1 MGRSKGEIQMTF
13 IWLWTDFLLWLLFAL
28 SIYAVIKIRQNDL
41 LLQKWKI
48 IFSQPLALSAFIVF
62 SFYILIGL
70 TDSLHFR
77 FNNDTITYSVLD
89 RVLLPALE
97 ADEKTYS
104 TPLNYEQFS
113 KEYLDSGLRGRVHL
127 NLVSAQINTP
137 GENYSQI
144 FSLSIQALIYSIFS
158 IFLLV
163 FFSKKILSI
172 NPNTKTNRVAFVT
185 LFGVIFFCI
194 WAILMMP
201 NYHILGTDK
210 AGIDVFYK
218 AIKSVRTGMIF
229 GLLTTLLALPPAIVL
244 GLMAGYFK
252 GKTDD
257 VIQYIYT
264 TISAIPGILLIAALV
279 LILQVYMDEH
289 ASDYASSLERSDLK
303 LLLLC
308 VILALTSWTGLCR
321 LIRAETLKLSEL
333 EFVQAAKVF
342 GVSNIKILFNHLMPN
357 VMHLVLISIVLD
369 FSGLVLIEAV
379 LSYVGVGVD
388 ATTMSWGNMI
398 NAARLEIST
407 DPVVWWPLASSFI
420 FMFILVLSANL
431 FADRVRQVFDPKG
444 DTDA

>member
-1 MGRSKGEIQMTF
+1 MTF
-13 IWLWTDFLLWLLFAL
+13 VWLWTDFLLWVLFAL
-28 SIYAVIKIRQNDL
+28 SVVAVVKIRANEL
-41 LLQKWKI
+41 LLQKWQKI
-48 IFSQPLALSAFIVF
+48 FAQPLALSAFIVF
-62 SFYILIGL
+62 AFYILIGL
-70 TDSLHFR
+70 SDSIHFR
-77 FNNDTITYSVLD
+77 LDNSTTTYSVLD
-89 RVLLPALE
+89 RALLPALE
-97 ADEKTYS
+97 AEEKTYS
-104 TPLNYEQFS
+104 TPLNFEQFS
-113 KEYLDSGLRGRVHL
+113 KEYLDNGLRGRVHL
-127 NLVSAQINTP
+127 NLPPAEITNASDNTENILAISANALFYAVGIFLAFILFLEKLTSINTK
-137 GENYSQI
+137 NNRSAFITI
-144 FSLSIQALIYSIFS
+144 FV
-158 IFLLV
+158 LL
-163 FFSKKILSI
+163 
-172 NPNTKTNRVAFVT
+172 
-185 LFGVIFFCI
+185 FFCT
-194 WAILMMP
+194 WVALLMP

-218 AIKSVRTGMIF
+218 AVKSIRTGMVF
-229 GLLTTLLALPPAIVL
+229 GLLTTLIALPPAIIL

-264 TISAIPGILLIAALV
+264 TINAIPGILLIAALV

-289 ASDYASSLERSDLK
+289 ASDYASALERSDLK

-398 NAARLEIST
+398 NAARLELST

-444 DTDA
+444 DDNA

>member
-1 MGRSKGEIQMTF
+1 MTF
-13 IWLWTDFLLWLLFAL
+13 VWLWTDFLLWVMFAL
-28 SIYAVIKIRQNDL
+28 SMFAVVKIRGNEL
-41 LLQKWKI
+41 LLQKWKK
-48 IFSQPLALSAFIVF
+48 IFAQPLALSAFIVF

-70 TDSLHFR
+70 SDSIHFR
-77 FNNDTITYSVLD
+77 LDNNTTTYSILD

-97 ADEKTYS
+97 AEEKTYS
-104 TPLNYEQFS
+104 TPLNFEQFS
-113 KEYLDSGLRGRVHL
+113 KEYLDNGLRGRVHL
-127 NLVSAQINTP
+127 NLVSDEITNASDNTK
-137 GENYSQI
+137 NL
-144 FSLSIQALIYSIFS
+144 LSISANALLY
-158 IFLLV
+158 
-163 FFSKKILSI
+163 
-172 NPNTKTNRVAFVT
+172 AA
-185 LFGVIFFCI
+185 VIF
-194 WAILMMP
+194 ASLILVLLKFTLINISHNRSVLATIFALLFICVWVVLLMP

-218 AIKSVRTGMIF
+218 AVKSIRTGMVF
-229 GLLTTLLALPPAIVL
+229 GLLTTLLALPPAIIL

-264 TISAIPGILLIAALV
+264 TINAIPGILLIAALV

-289 ASDYASSLERSDLK
+289 ASDYASALERSDLK

-379 LSYVGVGVD
+379 LSYIGVGVD

-398 NAARLEIST
+398 NAARLELST
-407 DPVVWWPLASSFI
+407 DPVVWWPLASSFM

-444 DTDA
+444 DDNA

>member
-1 MGRSKGEIQMTF
+1 MTF
-13 IWLWTDFLLWLLFAL
+13 IWLWTDFLLWVLFAL
-28 SIYAVIKIRQNDL
+28 SMVAVVKIRGNEL
-41 LLQKWKI
+41 LRQKWQKV
-48 IFSQPLALSAFIVF
+48 FAQPLALSAFIIF

-70 TDSLHFR
+70 SDSIHFR
-77 FNNDTITYSVLD
+77 LDNNTTTYSVLD
-89 RVLLPALE
+89 RALLPALE
-97 ADEKTYS
+97 AEEKTYS
-104 TPLNYEQFS
+104 TPLNFEQFS
-113 KEYLDSGLRGRVHL
+113 KEYLDNGLRGRVHL
-127 NLVSAQINTP
+127 NLVSNEITNASDNTKNLL
-137 GENYSQI
+137 GISANALLYAAMI
-144 FSLSIQALIYSIFS
+144 FVVFILI
-158 IFLLV
+158 LLK
-163 FFSKKILSI
+163 FTSI
-172 NPNTKTNRVAFVT
+172 NIRRNRSVLVT
-185 LFGVIFFCI
+185 VFALLFFCV
-194 WAILMMP
+194 WVVLLMP

-218 AIKSVRTGMIF
+218 AVKSIRTGMVF
-229 GLLTTLLALPPAIVL
+229 GLLTTLLALPPAIIL

-264 TISAIPGILLIAALV
+264 TINAIPGILLIAALV

-342 GVSNIKILFNHLMPN
+342 GISNIKILFNHLMPN

-398 NAARLEIST
+398 NAARLELST

-444 DTDA
+444 DEDA

>member
-1 MGRSKGEIQMTF
+1 MTF
-13 IWLWTDFLLWLLFAL
+13 IWLWTDFLLWVLFAL
-28 SIYAVIKIRQNDL
+28 SMVAVVKIRGNEL
-41 LLQKWKI
+41 LRQKWQKV
-48 IFSQPLALSAFIVF
+48 FAQPLALSAFIIF

-70 TDSLHFR
+70 SDSIHFR
-77 FNNDTITYSVLD
+77 LDNNTTTYSILD
-89 RVLLPALE
+89 RALLPALE
-97 ADEKTYS
+97 AEEKTYS
-104 TPLNYEQFS
+104 TPLNFEQFS
-113 KEYLDSGLRGRVHL
+113 KEYLDNGLRGRVHL
-127 NLVSAQINTP
+127 NLVSNEITNASDNTKNLL
-137 GENYSQI
+137 GISANALLYAAMI
-144 FSLSIQALIYSIFS
+144 FVVFILI
-158 IFLLV
+158 LLK
-163 FFSKKILSI
+163 FTSI
-172 NPNTKTNRVAFVT
+172 NIRRNRSVLVT
-185 LFGVIFFCI
+185 VFALLFFCV
-194 WAILMMP
+194 WVVLLMP

-218 AIKSVRTGMIF
+218 AVKSIRTGMVF
-229 GLLTTLLALPPAIVL
+229 GLLTTLLALPPAIIL

-264 TISAIPGILLIAALV
+264 TINAIPGILLIAALV

-379 LSYVGVGVD
+379 LSYIGVGVD

-398 NAARLEIST
+398 NAARLELST

>member
-1 MGRSKGEIQMTF
+1 MTF
-13 IWLWTDFLLWLLFAL
+13 IWLWTDFLLWVLFAL
-28 SIYAVIKIRQNDL
+28 SMVAVVKIRGNEL
-41 LLQKWKI
+41 LRQKWQKV
-48 IFSQPLALSAFIVF
+48 FAQPLALSAFIIF

-70 TDSLHFR
+70 SDSIHFR
-77 FNNDTITYSVLD
+77 LDNNTTTYSVLD
-89 RVLLPALE
+89 RALLPALE
-97 ADEKTYS
+97 AEEKTYS
-104 TPLNYEQFS
+104 TPLNFEQFS
-113 KEYLDSGLRGRVHL
+113 KEYLDNGLRGRVHL
-127 NLVSAQINTP
+127 NLVSNEITNASDNTKNLL
-137 GENYSQI
+137 GISANALFYAAMI
-144 FSLSIQALIYSIFS
+144 FVVFILI
-158 IFLLV
+158 LLK
-163 FFSKKILSI
+163 FTSI
-172 NPNTKTNRVAFVT
+172 NIRRNRSALVT
-185 LFGVIFFCI
+185 VFALLFFCV
-194 WAILMMP
+194 WVVLLMP

-218 AIKSVRTGMIF
+218 AVKSIRTGMVF
-229 GLLTTLLALPPAIVL
+229 GLLTTLLALPPAIIL

-264 TISAIPGILLIAALV
+264 TINAIPGILLIAALV

-289 ASDYASSLERSDLK
+289 ASDYASALERSDLK

-398 NAARLEIST
+398 NAARLELST

-444 DTDA
+444 DEDS

>member
-1 MGRSKGEIQMTF
+1 MV
-13 IWLWTDFLLWLLFAL
+13 
-28 SIYAVIKIRQNDL
+28 AVVKIRGNEL
-41 LLQKWKI
+41 LLQKWQKI
-48 IFSQPLALSAFIVF
+48 FAQPLALSAFIVF
-62 SFYILIGL
+62 AFYILIGL
-70 TDSLHFR
+70 SDSIHFR
-77 FNNDTITYSVLD
+77 LDNSTTTYSVLD
-89 RVLLPALE
+89 RALLPALE
-97 ADEKTYS
+97 AEEKTYS
-104 TPLNYEQFS
+104 TPLNFEQFS
-113 KEYLDSGLRGRVHL
+113 KEYLDNGLRGRVHL
-127 NLVSAQINTP
+127 NLVSDEITNASDNSKNLLGISTNALFYAIAIFIAFILLLKKFTSINTT
-137 GENYSQI
+137 NNRSALATI
-144 FSLSIQALIYSIFS
+144 FI
-158 IFLLV
+158 LV
-163 FFSKKILSI
+163 FFCTWVVL
-172 NPNTKTNRVAFVT
+172 
-185 LFGVIFFCI
+185 L
-194 WAILMMP
+194 MP

-218 AIKSVRTGMIF
+218 AVKSIRTGMVF
-229 GLLTTLLALPPAIVL
+229 GLLTTLLALPPAIIL

-252 GKTDD
+252 GRTDD

-264 TISAIPGILLIAALV
+264 TINAIPGILLIAALV

-289 ASDYASSLERSDLK
+289 ASDYASALERSDLK

-398 NAARLEIST
+398 NAARLELST

-444 DTDA
+444 DEDA

>member
-1 MGRSKGEIQMTF
+1 MTF
-13 IWLWTDFLLWLLFAL
+13 VWLWTDFLLWVLFAL
-28 SIYAVIKIRQNDL
+28 SMVAVVKIRGNEL
-41 LLQKWKI
+41 LLQKWQKI
-48 IFSQPLALSAFIVF
+48 FAQPLALSAFIVF
-62 SFYILIGL
+62 AFYILIGL
-70 TDSLHFR
+70 SDSIHFR
-77 FNNDTITYSVLD
+77 LDNSTTTYSVLD
-89 RVLLPALE
+89 RALLPALE
-97 ADEKTYS
+97 AEEKTYS
-104 TPLNYEQFS
+104 TPLNFEQFS
-113 KEYLDSGLRGRVHL
+113 KEYLDNGLRGRVHL
-127 NLVSAQINTP
+127 NLVSDEITNASDNNKNLLGISTNALFYAVAIFIAFILLLKKFTSINTT
-137 GENYSQI
+137 NNRSALATI
-144 FSLSIQALIYSIFS
+144 FI
-158 IFLLV
+158 LV
-163 FFSKKILSI
+163 FFCTWVVL
-172 NPNTKTNRVAFVT
+172 
-185 LFGVIFFCI
+185 L
-194 WAILMMP
+194 MP

-218 AIKSVRTGMIF
+218 AVKSIRTGMVF

-252 GKTDD
+252 GRTDD

-264 TISAIPGILLIAALV
+264 TINAIPGILLIAALV

-289 ASDYASSLERSDLK
+289 ASDYASALERSDLK

-398 NAARLEIST
+398 NAARLELST

-444 DTDA
+444 DEDA

>member
-1 MGRSKGEIQMTF
+1 M
-13 IWLWTDFLLWLLFAL
+13 LWVLFAL
-28 SIYAVIKIRQNDL
+28 SMIAVVKIRGNEL
-41 LLQKWKI
+41 LSQKWQKI
-48 IFSQPLALSAFIVF
+48 FAQPLALSAFIVF
-62 SFYILIGL
+62 AFYILIGL
-70 TDSLHFR
+70 SDSIHFR
-77 FNNDTITYSVLD
+77 LDNNTTTYSVLD
-89 RVLLPALE
+89 RALLPALE
-97 ADEKTYS
+97 AEEKTYS
-104 TPLNYEQFS
+104 TPLNFEQFS
-113 KEYLDSGLRGRVHL
+113 KEYLDNGLRGRVHL
-127 NLVSAQINTP
+127 NLVSAEITNASDNTKNLLSISANALFYAVSIFVVFILFLAKFTAINTK
-137 GENYSQI
+137 N
-144 FSLSIQALIYSIFS
+144 
-158 IFLLV
+158 
-163 FFSKKILSI
+163 
-172 NPNTKTNRVAFVT
+172 NRSAFVT
-185 LFGVIFFCI
+185 IFALIFFCT
-194 WAILMMP
+194 WVVLLMP

-218 AIKSVRTGMIF
+218 AVKSIRTGMIF
-229 GLLTTLLALPPAIVL
+229 GLLTTLLALPPAIIL

-264 TISAIPGILLIAALV
+264 TINAIPGILLIAALV

-289 ASDYASSLERSDLK
+289 ASDYASALERSDLK

-398 NAARLEIST
+398 NAARLELST

-444 DTDA
+444 DDNA

>member
-1 MGRSKGEIQMTF
+1 MTF
-13 IWLWTDFLLWLLFAL
+13 VWLWTDFLLWVLFAL
-28 SIYAVIKIRQNDL
+28 SMVAVVKIRGNEL
-41 LLQKWKI
+41 LLQKWQKI
-48 IFSQPLALSAFIVF
+48 FAQPLALSAFIIF
-62 SFYILIGL
+62 TFYILIGL
-70 TDSLHFR
+70 SDSIHFR
-77 FNNDTITYSVLD
+77 LDNNTTTYSVLD

-97 ADEKTYS
+97 AEEKTYS
-104 TPLNYEQFS
+104 TPLNFEQFS
-113 KEYLDSGLRGRVHL
+113 KEYLDNGLRGRVHL
-127 NLVSAQINTP
+127 NLVSDEITNAGDNNKNLLAISVN
-137 GENYSQI
+137 
-144 FSLSIQALIYSIFS
+144 ALLY
-158 IFLLV
+158 
-163 FFSKKILSI
+163 
-172 NPNTKTNRVAFVT
+172 AA
-185 LFGVIFFCI
+185 VIFIAFILVLLKFTSVKIRRNRSVLVTIFTLMFFCV
-194 WAILMMP
+194 WVVLLMP

-218 AIKSVRTGMIF
+218 AVKSIRTGIVF
-229 GLLTTLLALPPAIVL
+229 GLLTTLLALPPAIIL

-264 TISAIPGILLIAALV
+264 TINAIPGILLIAALV

-289 ASDYASSLERSDLK
+289 ASDYASALERSDLK

-308 VILALTSWTGLCR
+308 MILALTSWTGLCR

-342 GVSNIKILFNHLMPN
+342 GISNIKILFNHLMPN
-357 VMHLVLISIVLD
+357 IMHLVLISIVLD

-398 NAARLEIST
+398 NAARLELST

-444 DTDA
+444 DEDA

>member
-1 MGRSKGEIQMTF
+1 MTF
-13 IWLWTDFLLWLLFAL
+13 VWLWTDFLLWVMFAL
-28 SIYAVIKIRQNDL
+28 SMFAVVKIRGNEL
-41 LLQKWKI
+41 LLQKWKK
-48 IFSQPLALSAFIVF
+48 IFAQPLALSAFIVF

-70 TDSLHFR
+70 SDSIHFR
-77 FNNDTITYSVLD
+77 LDNNTTTYSMLD

-97 ADEKTYS
+97 AEEKTYS
-104 TPLNYEQFS
+104 TPLNFEQFS
-113 KEYLDSGLRGRVHL
+113 KEYLDNGLRGRVHL
-127 NLVSAQINTP
+127 NLVSDEITNASDNTK
-137 GENYSQI
+137 NL
-144 FSLSIQALIYSIFS
+144 LSISANALLY
-158 IFLLV
+158 
-163 FFSKKILSI
+163 
-172 NPNTKTNRVAFVT
+172 AA
-185 LFGVIFFCI
+185 VIFTTL
-194 WAILMMP
+194 ILVLLKFTLINISHNRSVLATIFALLFICVWVVLLMS

-218 AIKSVRTGMIF
+218 AVKSIRTGMVF
-229 GLLTTLLALPPAIVL
+229 GLLTTLLALPPAIIL

-264 TISAIPGILLIAALV
+264 TINAIPGILLIAALV

-289 ASDYASSLERSDLK
+289 ASDYASALERSDLK

-379 LSYVGVGVD
+379 LSYIGVGVD

-398 NAARLEIST
+398 NAARLELST
-407 DPVVWWPLASSFI
+407 DPVVWWPLASSFM

-444 DTDA
+444 DDNA

>member
-1 MGRSKGEIQMTF
+1 MTF
-13 IWLWTDFLLWLLFAL
+13 IWLWTDFLLWVLFAL
-28 SIYAVIKIRQNDL
+28 SMIAVVKIRGNEL
-41 LLQKWKI
+41 LSQKWQKI
-48 IFSQPLALSAFIVF
+48 FAQPLALSAFIVF
-62 SFYILIGL
+62 AFYILIGL
-70 TDSLHFR
+70 SDSIHFR
-77 FNNDTITYSVLD
+77 LDNNTTTYSVLD
-89 RVLLPALE
+89 RALLPALE
-97 ADEKTYS
+97 AEEKTYS
-104 TPLNYEQFS
+104 TPLNFEQFS
-113 KEYLDSGLRGRVHL
+113 KEYLDNGLRGRVHL
-127 NLVSAQINTP
+127 NLVSAEITNASDNTKNLLSISANALFYAVSIFVVFILFLAKFTAINTK
-137 GENYSQI
+137 N
-144 FSLSIQALIYSIFS
+144 
-158 IFLLV
+158 
-163 FFSKKILSI
+163 
-172 NPNTKTNRVAFVT
+172 NRSAFVT
-185 LFGVIFFCI
+185 IFALIFFCT
-194 WAILMMP
+194 WVVLLMP

-218 AIKSVRTGMIF
+218 AVKSIRTGMIF
-229 GLLTTLLALPPAIVL
+229 GLLTTLLALPPAIIL

-264 TISAIPGILLIAALV
+264 TINAIPGILLIAALV

-289 ASDYASSLERSDLK
+289 ASDYASALERSDLK

-388 ATTMSWGNMI
+388 ATPMSWGNMI
-398 NAARLEIST
+398 NAARLELST

-444 DTDA
+444 DDNA

>member
-1 MGRSKGEIQMTF
+1 MTF
-13 IWLWTDFLLWLLFAL
+13 VWLWTDFLLWVLFAL
-28 SIYAVIKIRQNDL
+28 SMVAVVKIRGNEL
-41 LLQKWKI
+41 LLQKWQKI
-48 IFSQPLALSAFIVF
+48 FAQPLALSAFIVF
-62 SFYILIGL
+62 AFYILVGL
-70 TDSLHFR
+70 SDSIHFR
-77 FNNDTITYSVLD
+77 LDNNTTTYSVLD
-89 RVLLPALE
+89 RALLPALE
-97 ADEKTYS
+97 AEEKTYS
-104 TPLNYEQFS
+104 TPLNFEQFS
-113 KEYLDSGLRGRVHL
+113 KEYLDNGLRGRVHL
-127 NLVSAQINTP
+127 NLVSDEITNASDNNKNLLTISANALFYATAIFVAFILFLEKFTSINTT
-137 GENYSQI
+137 NNRSALATI
-144 FSLSIQALIYSIFS
+144 FT
-158 IFLLV
+158 LL
-163 FFSKKILSI
+163 
-172 NPNTKTNRVAFVT
+172 
-185 LFGVIFFCI
+185 FFCT
-194 WAILMMP
+194 WVVLLMP

-218 AIKSVRTGMIF
+218 AVKSIRTGMVF
-229 GLLTTLLALPPAIVL
+229 GLLTTLLALPPAIIL

-257 VIQYIYT
+257 VIQYVYT
-264 TISAIPGILLIAALV
+264 TINAIPGILLIAALV

-289 ASDYASSLERSDLK
+289 ASDYASALERSDLK

-398 NAARLEIST
+398 NAARLELST

-444 DTDA
+444 DEDA

>member
-1 MGRSKGEIQMTF
+1 MTF
-13 IWLWTDFLLWLLFAL
+13 VWLWTDFLLWLLFVL
-28 SIYAVIKIRQNDL
+28 SVYAVVKIRQNDL
-41 LLQKWKI
+41 LLQKWQK
-48 IFSQPLALSAFIVF
+48 IFSQPLALSAFIIF
-62 SFYILIGL
+62 AFYVLIAL

-77 FNNDTITYSVLD
+77 IGNDTTTYSALD
-89 RVLLPALE
+89 RILLPALQAE
-97 ADEKTYS
+97 EKTYS

-113 KEYLDSGLRGRVHL
+113 KEYLDNGLRGRVHL
-127 NLVSAQINTP
+127 NLVSQQINSP
-137 GENYSQI
+137 SENYSQI
-144 FSLSIQALIYSIFS
+144 FSISTKALLYSVFF
-158 IFLLV
+158 IFLLILI
-163 FFSKKILSI
+163 SKQALSI
-172 NPNTKTNRVAFVT
+172 NLKNKANKVVFIT
-185 LFGVIFFCI
+185 LFVLIFFSI
-194 WAILMMP
+194 WTIMMIP

-218 AIKSVRTGMIF
+218 AVKSIRTGMIF

-308 VILALTSWTGLCR
+308 VILAMTSWTGLCR

-342 GVSNIKILFNHLMPN
+342 GVSNVKILFNHLMPN

-398 NAARLEIST
+398 NAARLELST

-431 FADRVRQVFDPKG
+431 FADRVRHVFDPKAG
-444 DTDA
+444 VDE

>member
-1 MGRSKGEIQMTF
+1 MTF
-13 IWLWTDFLLWLLFAL
+13 VWLWTDFLLWVLFAL
-28 SIYAVIKIRQNDL
+28 SMIAVVKIRGNEL
-41 LLQKWKI
+41 LLQKWQKI
-48 IFSQPLALSAFIVF
+48 FAQPLALSAFIVF
-62 SFYILIGL
+62 SFYILVGL
-70 TDSLHFR
+70 SDSIHFR
-77 FNNDTITYSVLD
+77 LDNSTTTYSVLD
-89 RVLLPALE
+89 RALLPALE
-97 ADEKTYS
+97 AEEKTYS
-104 TPLNYEQFS
+104 TPLNFEQFS
-113 KEYLDSGLRGRVHL
+113 KEYLDNGLRGRVHL
-127 NLVSAQINTP
+127 NLVSDEITNASDNNKNLLAISANALFYAAAIFVAFILLLEKFTSINTT
-137 GENYSQI
+137 NNRSALATI
-144 FSLSIQALIYSIFS
+144 FT
-158 IFLLV
+158 LV
-163 FFSKKILSI
+163 FFCTWVVL
-172 NPNTKTNRVAFVT
+172 
-185 LFGVIFFCI
+185 L
-194 WAILMMP
+194 MP

-218 AIKSVRTGMIF
+218 AVKSIRTGMVF
-229 GLLTTLLALPPAIVL
+229 GLLTTLLALPPAIIL

-264 TISAIPGILLIAALV
+264 TINAIPGILLIAALV

-289 ASDYASSLERSDLK
+289 ASDYASALERSDLK

-398 NAARLEIST
+398 NAARLELST

-444 DTDA
+444 DEDA

>member
-1 MGRSKGEIQMTF
+1 MTF
-13 IWLWTDFLLWLLFAL
+13 IWLWTDFLLWVLFAL
-28 SIYAVIKIRQNDL
+28 SMIAVVKIRGNEL
-41 LLQKWKI
+41 LSQKWQKI
-48 IFSQPLALSAFIVF
+48 FAQPLALSAFIVF
-62 SFYILIGL
+62 AFYILIGL
-70 TDSLHFR
+70 SDSIHFR
-77 FNNDTITYSVLD
+77 LDNNTTTYSVLD

-97 ADEKTYS
+97 AEEKTYS
-104 TPLNYEQFS
+104 TPLNFEQFS
-113 KEYLDSGLRGRVHL
+113 KEYLDNGLRGRVHL
-127 NLVSAQINTP
+127 NLVSAEITNASDNTKNLLSISANALFYAVSIFVVFILFLAKFTAINTK
-137 GENYSQI
+137 N
-144 FSLSIQALIYSIFS
+144 
-158 IFLLV
+158 
-163 FFSKKILSI
+163 
-172 NPNTKTNRVAFVT
+172 NRSAFVT
-185 LFGVIFFCI
+185 IFALIFFCT
-194 WAILMMP
+194 WVVLLMP

-218 AIKSVRTGMIF
+218 AVKSIRTGMIF
-229 GLLTTLLALPPAIVL
+229 GLLTTLLALPPAIIL

-264 TISAIPGILLIAALV
+264 TINAIPGILLIAALV

-289 ASDYASSLERSDLK
+289 ASDYASALERSDLK

-398 NAARLEIST
+398 NAARLELST

-444 DTDA
+444 DDNA

>member
-1 MGRSKGEIQMTF
+1 MTF
-13 IWLWTDFLLWLLFAL
+13 IWLWTDFLLWVLFAL
-28 SIYAVIKIRQNDL
+28 SMVAMVKIRGNEL
-41 LLQKWKI
+41 LRQKWQKV
-48 IFSQPLALSAFIVF
+48 FAQPLALSAFIIF

-70 TDSLHFR
+70 SDSIHFR
-77 FNNDTITYSVLD
+77 LDNNTTTYSVLD
-89 RVLLPALE
+89 RALLPALE
-97 ADEKTYS
+97 AEEKTYS
-104 TPLNYEQFS
+104 TPLNFEQFS
-113 KEYLDSGLRGRVHL
+113 KEYLDNGFRGRVHL
-127 NLVSAQINTP
+127 NLVSNEITNASDNNKNLLGISANALFYAAMIFVVFILILLKFTSINIRRNRSVLVTV
-137 GENYSQI
+137 
-144 FSLSIQALIYSIFS
+144 FAL
-158 IFLLV
+158 L
-163 FFSKKILSI
+163 FFSVWVVL
-172 NPNTKTNRVAFVT
+172 
-185 LFGVIFFCI
+185 L
-194 WAILMMP
+194 MP

-218 AIKSVRTGMIF
+218 AVKSIRTGMVF

-264 TISAIPGILLIAALV
+264 TINAIPGILLIAALV

-289 ASDYASSLERSDLK
+289 ASDYASALERSDLK

-379 LSYVGVGVD
+379 LSYIGVGVD

-398 NAARLEIST
+398 NAARLELST

-444 DTDA
+444 DEDA

>member
-1 MGRSKGEIQMTF
+1 MTF
-13 IWLWTDFLLWLLFAL
+13 IWLWTDFLLWVLFAL
-28 SIYAVIKIRQNDL
+28 SMFAVVKIRGNEIL
-41 LLQKWKI
+41 RQKWKKV
-48 IFSQPLALSAFIVF
+48 FAQPLALSAFIVF
-62 SFYILIGL
+62 VFYILIGL
-70 TDSLHFR
+70 SDSVHFR
-77 FNNDTITYSVLD
+77 LDNNTTTYSVLD
-89 RVLLPALE
+89 RVLLPALNAE
-97 ADEKTYS
+97 EKTYS
-104 TPLNYEQFS
+104 TPLNFEQFS

-127 NLVSAQINTP
+127 NLVDDSITNT
-137 GENYSQI
+137 GDNVKNL
-144 FSLSIQALIYSIFS
+144 LSISANALFYAAAIFITFVLFIEKFTS
-158 IFLLV
+158 V
-163 FFSKKILSI
+163 
-172 NPNTKTNRVAFVT
+172 NTRNNQSAFIT
-185 LFGVIFFCI
+185 LFVLIFFCTWVLALI
-194 WAILMMP
+194 P

-218 AIKSVRTGMIF
+218 AVKSIRTGMIF
-229 GLLTTLLALPPAIVL
+229 GLLTTLLALPPAIIL
-244 GLMAGYFK
+244 GLMAGYFR

-257 VIQYIYT
+257 IIQYIYT
-264 TISAIPGILLIAALV
+264 TINAIPGILLIAALV

-398 NAARLEIST
+398 NAARLELST

>member
-1 MGRSKGEIQMTF
+1 MTF
-13 IWLWTDFLLWLLFAL
+13 IWLWTDFLLWVLFAL
-28 SIYAVIKIRQNDL
+28 SMVAVVKIRGNEL
-41 LLQKWKI
+41 LRQKWQKV
-48 IFSQPLALSAFIVF
+48 FAQPLALSAFIIF

-70 TDSLHFR
+70 SDSIHFR
-77 FNNDTITYSVLD
+77 LDNNTTTYSVLD
-89 RVLLPALE
+89 RALLPALE
-97 ADEKTYS
+97 AEEKTYS
-104 TPLNYEQFS
+104 TPLNFEQFS
-113 KEYLDSGLRGRVHL
+113 KEYLDNGLRGRVHL
-127 NLVSAQINTP
+127 NLVSNEITNASDNTK
-137 GENYSQI
+137 N
-144 FSLSIQALIYSIFS
+144 LFS
-158 IFLLV
+158 ISANALLYAV
-163 FFSKKILSI
+163 AIF
-172 NPNTKTNRVAFVT
+172 VAFV
-185 LFGVIFFCI
+185 LFLKKFTSINIRNNRHAFITILVLIFFCT
-194 WAILMMP
+194 WVVLLMP

-218 AIKSVRTGMIF
+218 AVKSIRTGMIF
-229 GLLTTLLALPPAIVL
+229 GLLTTLLALPPAIIL
-244 GLMAGYFK
+244 GLMAGYFR

-257 VIQYIYT
+257 IIQYIYT
-264 TISAIPGILLIAALV
+264 TINAIPGILLIAALV

-342 GVSNIKILFNHLMPN
+342 GISNIKILFNHLMPN

-379 LSYVGVGVD
+379 LSYIGVGVD

-398 NAARLEIST
+398 NAARLELST

>member
-1 MGRSKGEIQMTF
+1 MV
-13 IWLWTDFLLWLLFAL
+13 
-28 SIYAVIKIRQNDL
+28 AVVKIRGNEL
-41 LLQKWKI
+41 LLQKWQKI
-48 IFSQPLALSAFIVF
+48 FAQPLALSAFIIF
-62 SFYILIGL
+62 TFYILIGL
-70 TDSLHFR
+70 SDSIHFR
-77 FNNDTITYSVLD
+77 LDNNTTTYSVLD

-97 ADEKTYS
+97 AEEKTYS
-104 TPLNYEQFS
+104 TPLNFEQFS
-113 KEYLDSGLRGRVHL
+113 KEYLDNGLRGRVHL
-127 NLVSAQINTP
+127 NLVSDEITNAGDNNKNLLAISVNALL
-137 GENYSQI
+137 YAAVI
-144 FSLSIQALIYSIFS
+144 FIAFILVLLKFTSIKIRRNRSVLVTIF
-158 IFLLV
+158 
-163 FFSKKILSI
+163 
-172 NPNTKTNRVAFVT
+172 T
-185 LFGVIFFCI
+185 LIFFCV
-194 WAILMMP
+194 WVVLLMP

-218 AIKSVRTGMIF
+218 AVKSIRTGMVF
-229 GLLTTLLALPPAIVL
+229 GLLTTLLALPPAIIL

-264 TISAIPGILLIAALV
+264 TINAIPGILLIAALV

-289 ASDYASSLERSDLK
+289 ASDYASALERSDLK

-308 VILALTSWTGLCR
+308 MILALTSWTGLCR

-357 VMHLVLISIVLD
+357 IMHLVLISIVLD

-398 NAARLEIST
+398 NAARLELST

-420 FMFILVLSANL
+420 FMFIL
-431 FADRVRQVFDPKG
+431 
-444 DTDA
+444 

>member
-1 MGRSKGEIQMTF
+1 MTF
-13 IWLWTDFLLWLLFAL
+13 VWLWTDFLLWVLFAL
-28 SIYAVIKIRQNDL
+28 SMIAVVKIRGNEL
-41 LLQKWKI
+41 LLQKWQKI
-48 IFSQPLALSAFIVF
+48 FAQPLALSAFIVF
-62 SFYILIGL
+62 SFYILVGL
-70 TDSLHFR
+70 SDSIHFR
-77 FNNDTITYSVLD
+77 LDNNTTTYSVLD

-97 ADEKTYS
+97 AEEKTYS
-104 TPLNYEQFS
+104 TPLNFEQFS
-113 KEYLDSGLRGRVHL
+113 KEYLDNGLRGRVHL
-127 NLVSAQINTP
+127 NLVSDEITNASDNNKNLLAISANALF
-137 GENYSQI
+137 YAAAI
-144 FSLSIQALIYSIFS
+144 F
-158 IFLLV
+158 
-163 FFSKKILSI
+163 
-172 NPNTKTNRVAFVT
+172 VAFILLLKKFTTIIAKDNRHALATVFV
-185 LFGVIFFCI
+185 LLFFCT
-194 WAILMMP
+194 WVVLLMP

-218 AIKSVRTGMIF
+218 AVKSIRTGMVF
-229 GLLTTLLALPPAIVL
+229 GLLTTLLALPPAIIL

-264 TISAIPGILLIAALV
+264 TINAIPGILLIAALV

-289 ASDYASSLERSDLK
+289 ASDYASALERSDLK

-398 NAARLEIST
+398 NAARLELST

-444 DTDA
+444 DEDA

>member
-1 MGRSKGEIQMTF
+1 MTF
-13 IWLWTDFLLWLLFAL
+13 IWLWTDFLLWVLFAL
-28 SIYAVIKIRQNDL
+28 SMIAVVKIRGNEL
-41 LLQKWKI
+41 LSQKWQKI
-48 IFSQPLALSAFIVF
+48 FAQPLALSAFIVF
-62 SFYILIGL
+62 AFYILIGL
-70 TDSLHFR
+70 SDSIHFR
-77 FNNDTITYSVLD
+77 LDNNTTTYSVLD
-89 RVLLPALE
+89 RALLPALE
-97 ADEKTYS
+97 AEEKTYS
-104 TPLNYEQFS
+104 TPLNFEQFS
-113 KEYLDSGLRGRVHL
+113 KEYLDNGLRGRVHL
-127 NLVSAQINTP
+127 NLVSAEITNASDNTKNLLSISANALFYAVSIFVVFILFLAKFTAINTK
-137 GENYSQI
+137 N
-144 FSLSIQALIYSIFS
+144 
-158 IFLLV
+158 
-163 FFSKKILSI
+163 
-172 NPNTKTNRVAFVT
+172 NRSAFVT
-185 LFGVIFFCI
+185 IFALIFFCT
-194 WAILMMP
+194 WVVLLMP

-218 AIKSVRTGMIF
+218 AVKSVRTGMIF
-229 GLLTTLLALPPAIVL
+229 GLLTTLLALPPAIIL

-264 TISAIPGILLIAALV
+264 TINAIPGILLIAALV

-289 ASDYASSLERSDLK
+289 ASDYASALERSDLK

-398 NAARLEIST
+398 NAARLELST

-444 DTDA
+444 DDNA

>member
-1 MGRSKGEIQMTF
+1 MTF
-13 IWLWTDFLLWLLFAL
+13 IWLWTDFLLWVLFAL
-28 SIYAVIKIRQNDL
+28 SMIAVVKIRGNEL
-41 LLQKWKI
+41 LSQKWQKI
-48 IFSQPLALSAFIVF
+48 FAQPLALSAFIVF
-62 SFYILIGL
+62 AFYILIGL
-70 TDSLHFR
+70 SDSIHFR
-77 FNNDTITYSVLD
+77 LDNNTTTYSVLD
-89 RVLLPALE
+89 RALLPALE
-97 ADEKTYS
+97 AEEKTYS
-104 TPLNYEQFS
+104 TPLNFEQFS
-113 KEYLDSGLRGRVHL
+113 KEYLDNGLRGRVHL
-127 NLVSAQINTP
+127 NLVSAEITNASDNTK
-137 GENYSQI
+137 NL
-144 FSLSIQALIYSIFS
+144 LSISANALFYAVSIFI
-158 IFLLV
+158 IF
-163 FFSKKILSI
+163 ILFLA
-172 NPNTKTNRVAFVT
+172 KFTNISAKNNRSAFVT
-185 LFGVIFFCI
+185 IFALIFFCT
-194 WAILMMP
+194 WVVLLMP

-218 AIKSVRTGMIF
+218 AVKSIRTGMIF
-229 GLLTTLLALPPAIVL
+229 GLLTTLLALPPAIIL

-264 TISAIPGILLIAALV
+264 TINAIPGILLIAALV

-289 ASDYASSLERSDLK
+289 ASDYASALERSDLK

-398 NAARLEIST
+398 NAARLELST

-444 DTDA
+444 DDNA

>member
-1 MGRSKGEIQMTF
+1 MTF
-13 IWLWTDFLLWLLFAL
+13 VWLWTDFLLWVLFAL
-28 SIYAVIKIRQNDL
+28 SMVAVVKIRGNEL
-41 LLQKWKI
+41 LLQKWQKI
-48 IFSQPLALSAFIVF
+48 FAQPLALSAFIIF
-62 SFYILIGL
+62 TFYILIGL
-70 TDSLHFR
+70 SDSIHFR
-77 FNNDTITYSVLD
+77 LDNNTTTYSVLD

-97 ADEKTYS
+97 AEEKTYS
-104 TPLNYEQFS
+104 TPLNFEQFS
-113 KEYLDSGLRGRVHL
+113 KEYLDNGLRGRVHL
-127 NLVSAQINTP
+127 NLVSDEITNAGDNNKNLLAISVN
-137 GENYSQI
+137 
-144 FSLSIQALIYSIFS
+144 ALLY
-158 IFLLV
+158 
-163 FFSKKILSI
+163 
-172 NPNTKTNRVAFVT
+172 AA
-185 LFGVIFFCI
+185 VIFIAFILVLLKFTSVKIRRNRSVLVTIFTLMFFCV
-194 WAILMMP
+194 WVVLLMP

-218 AIKSVRTGMIF
+218 AVKSIRTGMVF
-229 GLLTTLLALPPAIVL
+229 GLLTTLLALPPAIIL

-264 TISAIPGILLIAALV
+264 TINAIPGILLIAALV

-289 ASDYASSLERSDLK
+289 ASDYASALERSDLK

-308 VILALTSWTGLCR
+308 MILALTSWTGLCR

-357 VMHLVLISIVLD
+357 IMHLVLISIVLD

-398 NAARLEIST
+398 NAARLELST

-444 DTDA
+444 DEDA

>member
-1 MGRSKGEIQMTF
+1 MTF
-13 IWLWTDFLLWLLFAL
+13 VWLWTDFLLWVLFAL
-28 SIYAVIKIRQNDL
+28 CMVAVVKIRGNEL
-41 LLQKWKI
+41 LLQKWQKI
-48 IFSQPLALSAFIVF
+48 FAQPLALSAFIVF
-62 SFYILIGL
+62 AFYILVGMS
-70 TDSLHFR
+70 DSIHFR
-77 FNNDTITYSVLD
+77 LDNSTTTYSVLD
-89 RVLLPALE
+89 RALLPALE
-97 ADEKTYS
+97 AEEKTYS
-104 TPLNYEQFS
+104 TPLNFEQFS
-113 KEYLDSGLRGRVHL
+113 KEYLDNGLRGRVHL
-127 NLVSAQINTP
+127 NLVSDEITNASDNNKNLLTISANALFYATAIFVAFILFLEKFTSINTT
-137 GENYSQI
+137 NNRSALATI
-144 FSLSIQALIYSIFS
+144 FT
-158 IFLLV
+158 LL
-163 FFSKKILSI
+163 
-172 NPNTKTNRVAFVT
+172 
-185 LFGVIFFCI
+185 FFCT
-194 WAILMMP
+194 WVVLLMP

-218 AIKSVRTGMIF
+218 AVKSIRTGMVF
-229 GLLTTLLALPPAIVL
+229 GLLTTLLALPPAIIL

-257 VIQYIYT
+257 VIQYVYT
-264 TISAIPGILLIAALV
+264 TINAIPGILLIAALV

-289 ASDYASSLERSDLK
+289 ASDYASALERSDLK

-398 NAARLEIST
+398 NAARLELST

-444 DTDA
+444 DEDA

>member
-1 MGRSKGEIQMTF
+1 MTF
-13 IWLWTDFLLWLLFAL
+13 IWLWTDFLLWVLFAL
-28 SIYAVIKIRQNDL
+28 SMVAVVKIRGNEL
-41 LLQKWKI
+41 LRQKWQKV
-48 IFSQPLALSAFIVF
+48 FAQPLALSAFIIF

-70 TDSLHFR
+70 SDSIHFR
-77 FNNDTITYSVLD
+77 LDNNTTTYSVLD
-89 RVLLPALE
+89 RALLPALE
-97 ADEKTYS
+97 AEEKTYS
-104 TPLNYEQFS
+104 TPLNFEQFS
-113 KEYLDSGLRGRVHL
+113 KEYLDNGLRGRVHL
-127 NLVSAQINTP
+127 NLVSNEITNASDNTKNLL
-137 GENYSQI
+137 GISANALFYAAMI
-144 FSLSIQALIYSIFS
+144 FVVFILI
-158 IFLLV
+158 LLK
-163 FFSKKILSI
+163 FTSI
-172 NPNTKTNRVAFVT
+172 NIRRNRSALVT
-185 LFGVIFFCI
+185 VFALLFFCV
-194 WAILMMP
+194 WVVLLMP

-218 AIKSVRTGMIF
+218 AVKSIRTGMVF
-229 GLLTTLLALPPAIVL
+229 GLLTTLLALPPAIIL

-264 TISAIPGILLIAALV
+264 TINAIPGILLIAALV

-289 ASDYASSLERSDLK
+289 ASDYASALERSDLK

-333 EFVQAAKVF
+333 EFVQAAKVL

-379 LSYVGVGVD
+379 LSYIGVGVD

-398 NAARLEIST
+398 NAARLELST

>member
-1 MGRSKGEIQMTF
+1 MTF
-13 IWLWTDFLLWLLFAL
+13 IWLWTDFLLWVLFAL
-28 SIYAVIKIRQNDL
+28 SMVAVVKIRGNEL
-41 LLQKWKI
+41 LRQKWQKV
-48 IFSQPLALSAFIVF
+48 FAQPLALSAFIIF

-70 TDSLHFR
+70 SDSIHFR
-77 FNNDTITYSVLD
+77 LDNNTTTYSVLD
-89 RVLLPALE
+89 RALLPALE
-97 ADEKTYS
+97 AEEKTYS
-104 TPLNYEQFS
+104 TPLNFEQFS
-113 KEYLDSGLRGRVHL
+113 KEYLDNGLRGRVHL
-127 NLVSAQINTP
+127 NLVSNEITSASDNTK
-137 GENYSQI
+137 N
-144 FSLSIQALIYSIFS
+144 LFS
-158 IFLLV
+158 ISANALLYAV
-163 FFSKKILSI
+163 AIF
-172 NPNTKTNRVAFVT
+172 VAFV
-185 LFGVIFFCI
+185 LFLKKFTSINIRNNRHAFITILILIFFCT
-194 WAILMMP
+194 WVVLLMP

-218 AIKSVRTGMIF
+218 AVKSIRTGMIF
-229 GLLTTLLALPPAIVL
+229 GLLTTLLALPPAIIL
-244 GLMAGYFK
+244 GLMAGYFR

-257 VIQYIYT
+257 IIQYIYT
-264 TISAIPGILLIAALV
+264 TINAIPGILLIAALV

-342 GVSNIKILFNHLMPN
+342 GISNIKILFNHLMPN

-379 LSYVGVGVD
+379 LSYIGVGVD

-398 NAARLEIST
+398 NAARLELST

>member
-1 MGRSKGEIQMTF
+1 MTF
-13 IWLWTDFLLWLLFAL
+13 IWLWTDFLLWVLFAL
-28 SIYAVIKIRQNDL
+28 SMVAVVKIRGNEL
-41 LLQKWKI
+41 LRQKWQKV
-48 IFSQPLALSAFIVF
+48 FAQPLALSAFIIF

-70 TDSLHFR
+70 SDSIHFR
-77 FNNDTITYSVLD
+77 LDNNTTTYSVLD
-89 RVLLPALE
+89 RALLPALE
-97 ADEKTYS
+97 AEEKTYS
-104 TPLNYEQFS
+104 TPLNFEQFS
-113 KEYLDSGLRGRVHL
+113 KEYLDNGLRGRVHL
-127 NLVSAQINTP
+127 NLVSNEITNASDNTK
-137 GENYSQI
+137 N
-144 FSLSIQALIYSIFS
+144 LFS
-158 IFLLV
+158 ISANALLYAV
-163 FFSKKILSI
+163 AIF
-172 NPNTKTNRVAFVT
+172 VAFV
-185 LFGVIFFCI
+185 LFLKKFTSINIRNNRHAFITILILIFFCT
-194 WAILMMP
+194 WVVLLMP

-218 AIKSVRTGMIF
+218 AVKSIRTGMIF
-229 GLLTTLLALPPAIVL
+229 GLLTTLLALPPAIIL
-244 GLMAGYFK
+244 GLMAGYFR

-257 VIQYIYT
+257 IIQYIYT
-264 TISAIPGILLIAALV
+264 TINAIPGILLIAALV

-308 VILALTSWTGLCR
+308 VILSLTSWTGLCR

-342 GVSNIKILFNHLMPN
+342 GISNIKILFNHLMPN

-379 LSYVGVGVD
+379 LSYIGVGVD

-398 NAARLEIST
+398 NAARLELST

>member
-1 MGRSKGEIQMTF
+1 MTF
-13 IWLWTDFLLWLLFAL
+13 IWLWTDFLLWVLFAL
-28 SIYAVIKIRQNDL
+28 SMVAVVKIRGNEL
-41 LLQKWKI
+41 LRQKWQKV
-48 IFSQPLALSAFIVF
+48 FTQPLALSAFIVF
-62 SFYILIGL
+62 IFYILIGL
-70 TDSLHFR
+70 SDSVHFR
-77 FNNDTITYSVLD
+77 LDNNTTTYSVLD

-97 ADEKTYS
+97 AEEKTYS
-104 TPLNYEQFS
+104 TPLNFEQFS
-113 KEYLDSGLRGRVHL
+113 KEYLDNGLRGRVHL
-127 NLVSAQINTP
+127 NLVSDEITNASDNTK
-137 GENYSQI
+137 N
-144 FSLSIQALIYSIFS
+144 LFS
-158 IFLLV
+158 ISANALLYAV
-163 FFSKKILSI
+163 AIF
-172 NPNTKTNRVAFVT
+172 VAFV
-185 LFGVIFFCI
+185 LFLKKFTSINIRNNRHAFITILVLIFFCT
-194 WAILMMP
+194 WVVLLMP

-218 AIKSVRTGMIF
+218 AVKSIRTGMIF
-229 GLLTTLLALPPAIVL
+229 GLLTTLLALPPAIIL
-244 GLMAGYFK
+244 GLMAGYFR
-252 GKTDD
+252 GRTDD

-264 TISAIPGILLIAALV
+264 TINAIPGILLIAALV

-342 GVSNIKILFNHLMPN
+342 GISNIKILFNHLMPN

-379 LSYVGVGVD
+379 LSYIGVGVD
-388 ATTMSWGNMI
+388 ATTMIWGNMI
-398 NAARLEIST
+398 NAARLELST

>member
-1 MGRSKGEIQMTF
+1 MTF
-13 IWLWTDFLLWLLFAL
+13 IWLWTDFLLWVLFAL
-28 SIYAVIKIRQNDL
+28 SMIAVVKIRGNEL
-41 LLQKWKI
+41 LSQKWQKI
-48 IFSQPLALSAFIVF
+48 FAQPLALSAFIVF
-62 SFYILIGL
+62 AFYILIGL
-70 TDSLHFR
+70 SDSIHFR
-77 FNNDTITYSVLD
+77 LDNNTTTYSVLD
-89 RVLLPALE
+89 RALLPALE
-97 ADEKTYS
+97 AEEKTYS
-104 TPLNYEQFS
+104 TPLNFEQFS
-113 KEYLDSGLRGRVHL
+113 KEYLDNGLRGRVHL
-127 NLVSAQINTP
+127 NLVSAEITNASDNTK
-137 GENYSQI
+137 NL
-144 FSLSIQALIYSIFS
+144 LSISANALFYAVSIFVVF
-158 IFLLV
+158 ILFLAK
-163 FFSKKILSI
+163 F
-172 NPNTKTNRVAFVT
+172 TKNNRSAFVT
-185 LFGVIFFCI
+185 IFALIFFCT
-194 WAILMMP
+194 WVVLLMP

-218 AIKSVRTGMIF
+218 AVKSIRTGMIF
-229 GLLTTLLALPPAIVL
+229 GLLTTLLALPPAIIL

-264 TISAIPGILLIAALV
+264 TINAIPGILLIAALV

-289 ASDYASSLERSDLK
+289 ASDYASALERSDLK

-398 NAARLEIST
+398 NAARLELST

-444 DTDA
+444 DDNA

>member
-1 MGRSKGEIQMTF
+1 MTF
-13 IWLWTDFLLWLLFAL
+13 IWLWTDFLLWVLFAL
-28 SIYAVIKIRQNDL
+28 SMVAVVKIRGNEL
-41 LLQKWKI
+41 LRQKWQKV
-48 IFSQPLALSAFIVF
+48 FAQPLALSAFIIF

-70 TDSLHFR
+70 SDSIHFR
-77 FNNDTITYSVLD
+77 LDNNTTTYSVLD
-89 RVLLPALE
+89 RALLPALE
-97 ADEKTYS
+97 AEEKTYS
-104 TPLNYEQFS
+104 TPLNFEQFS
-113 KEYLDSGLRGRVHL
+113 KEYLDNGLRGRVHL
-127 NLVSAQINTP
+127 NLVSNEITNASDNTK
-137 GENYSQI
+137 N
-144 FSLSIQALIYSIFS
+144 LFS
-158 IFLLV
+158 ISANALLYAV
-163 FFSKKILSI
+163 AIF
-172 NPNTKTNRVAFVT
+172 VAFV
-185 LFGVIFFCI
+185 LFLKKFTSINIRNNRHAFITILILIFFCT
-194 WAILMMP
+194 WVVLLMP

-218 AIKSVRTGMIF
+218 AVKSIRTGMIF
-229 GLLTTLLALPPAIVL
+229 GLLTTLLALPPAIIL
-244 GLMAGYFK
+244 GLMAGYFR

-257 VIQYIYT
+257 IIQYIYT
-264 TISAIPGILLIAALV
+264 TINAIPGILLVAALV

-342 GVSNIKILFNHLMPN
+342 GISNIKILFNHLMPN

-379 LSYVGVGVD
+379 LSYIGVGVD

-398 NAARLEIST
+398 NAARLELST

>member
-1 MGRSKGEIQMTF
+1 MTF
-13 IWLWTDFLLWLLFAL
+13 IWLWTDFLLWVLFAL
-28 SIYAVIKIRQNDL
+28 SMIAVVKIRGNEL
-41 LLQKWKI
+41 LSQKWQKI
-48 IFSQPLALSAFIVF
+48 FAQPLALSAFIVF
-62 SFYILIGL
+62 AFYILIGL
-70 TDSLHFR
+70 SDSIHFR
-77 FNNDTITYSVLD
+77 LDNNTTTYSVLD
-89 RVLLPALE
+89 RALLPALE
-97 ADEKTYS
+97 AEEKTYS
-104 TPLNYEQFS
+104 TPLNFEQFS
-113 KEYLDSGLRGRVHL
+113 KEYLDNGLRGRVHL
-127 NLVSAQINTP
+127 NLVSAEITNASDNTK
-137 GENYSQI
+137 NL
-144 FSLSIQALIYSIFS
+144 LSISANALFYAVSIFI
-158 IFLLV
+158 IF
-163 FFSKKILSI
+163 ILFLA
-172 NPNTKTNRVAFVT
+172 KFTNISAKNNRSAFVT
-185 LFGVIFFCI
+185 IFALIFFCT
-194 WAILMMP
+194 WVVLLMP

-218 AIKSVRTGMIF
+218 AVKSVRTGMIF
-229 GLLTTLLALPPAIVL
+229 GLLTTLLALPPAIIL

-264 TISAIPGILLIAALV
+264 TINAIPGILLIAALV

-289 ASDYASSLERSDLK
+289 ASDYASALERSDLK

-398 NAARLEIST
+398 NAARLELST

-444 DTDA
+444 DDNA

>member
-1 MGRSKGEIQMTF
+1 MTF
-13 IWLWTDFLLWLLFAL
+13 IWLWTDFLLWVLFAL
-28 SIYAVIKIRQNDL
+28 SMVAVVKIRANEL
-41 LLQKWKI
+41 LRQKWQKI
-48 IFSQPLALSAFIVF
+48 FAQPLALSAFIVF
-62 SFYILIGL
+62 AFYILIGL
-70 TDSLHFR
+70 SDSIHFR
-77 FNNDTITYSVLD
+77 LDNNTTTYSVLD

-97 ADEKTYS
+97 AEEKTYS
-104 TPLNYEQFS
+104 TPLNFEQFS
-113 KEYLDSGLRGRVHL
+113 KEYLDNGLRGRVHL
-127 NLVSAQINTP
+127 NLPPAEITNASDNAKNILGISANALFYAAGIFMVLILFLEKFTSINTK
-137 GENYSQI
+137 N
-144 FSLSIQALIYSIFS
+144 
-158 IFLLV
+158 
-163 FFSKKILSI
+163 
-172 NPNTKTNRVAFVT
+172 NRSAFVT
-185 LFGVIFFCI
+185 IFALLFFCV
-194 WAILMMP
+194 WTVLMMP

-218 AIKSVRTGMIF
+218 AVKSIRTGMIF
-229 GLLTTLLALPPAIVL
+229 GLLTTLLALPPAIIL

-264 TISAIPGILLIAALV
+264 TINAIPGILLIAALV

-289 ASDYASSLERSDLK
+289 ASDYASALERSDLK

-398 NAARLEIST
+398 NAARLELST

-444 DTDA
+444 DDND

>member
-1 MGRSKGEIQMTF
+1 MTF
-13 IWLWTDFLLWLLFAL
+13 VWLWTDFLLWVLFAL
-28 SIYAVIKIRQNDL
+28 SMVAVVKIRGNEL
-41 LLQKWKI
+41 LLQKWQKI
-48 IFSQPLALSAFIVF
+48 FAQPLALSAFIIF
-62 SFYILIGL
+62 TFYILIGL
-70 TDSLHFR
+70 SDSIHFR
-77 FNNDTITYSVLD
+77 LDNNTTTYSVLD

-97 ADEKTYS
+97 AEEKTYS
-104 TPLNYEQFS
+104 TPLNFEQFS
-113 KEYLDSGLRGRVHL
+113 KEYLDNGLRGRVHL
-127 NLVSAQINTP
+127 NLVSDEITNAGDNNKNLLAISVN
-137 GENYSQI
+137 
-144 FSLSIQALIYSIFS
+144 ALLY
-158 IFLLV
+158 
-163 FFSKKILSI
+163 
-172 NPNTKTNRVAFVT
+172 AA
-185 LFGVIFFCI
+185 VIFIAFILVLLKFTSVKIRRNRSVLVTIFTLMFFCV
-194 WAILMMP
+194 WVVLLMP

-218 AIKSVRTGMIF
+218 AVKSIRTGMVF
-229 GLLTTLLALPPAIVL
+229 GLLTTLLALPPAIIL

-264 TISAIPGILLIAALV
+264 TINAIPGILLIAALV

-289 ASDYASSLERSDLK
+289 ASDYASALERSDLK

-308 VILALTSWTGLCR
+308 MILALTSWTGLCR

-342 GVSNIKILFNHLMPN
+342 GISNIKILFNHLMPN
-357 VMHLVLISIVLD
+357 IMHLVLISIVLD

-398 NAARLEIST
+398 NAARLELST

-444 DTDA
+444 DEDA